1 MALEKDLQDY
11 LKSRKD
17 VQEAGNKLKEAKSKV
32 TQLSSALASAPQSS
46 KASVQEQ
53 LNSAK
58 TILDSLTSDFTK
70 IESEA
75 KTFYRANKESIQ
87 AGISKGKTTE
97 AKTTLEQAIIDRD
110 KLKALG
116 QSTAVLDKRIATL
129 QGNIAGGFQQVP
141 SAGGTASG
149 EPNTGQNK
157 EVQAE
162 NFDELSKTAREY
174 VKNRLDNAG
183 RLELS
188 RELKAAG
195 IEVPITGEYTDA
207 LTNAYKNAIGSAK
220 SAWNA
225 FKEFPTVDAF
235 LNEQA
240 RQVAVLKAAGGGGE
254 DERYKPFGQQ
264 EIYNRST
271 AEGVIDSIFTS
282 LNLGRE
288 ANKTEIDTLYK
299 QLEAEQKKLSSMSKG
314 TYKMVNGR
322 RVLVQESGLD
332 ARTFLENKVKELP
345 AYKESQ
351 AAKSEKSKISLAST
365 ALANGYNL
373 ETDFAMEL
381 PGWLESINSG
391 ESIDKFKTKIRTN
404 ARRMLPEAVRNQID
418 PDEDLS
424 TTFSTYLSNVARS
437 RGLPIS
443 AIKLRDVIPLA
454 ITDKGFADSK
464 QFEINKRS
472 QAWWD
477 GSPEGISV
485 TTTFLNDT
493 LKDFGLLG
501 QGVRTV

>member
-58 TILDSLTSDFTK
+58 TTLDSLTSDFK
-70 IESEA
+70 RIESEA
-75 KTFYRANKESIQ
+75 KTFYRSNKESIQ
-87 AGISKGKTTE
+87 ADISKGKTTE

-162 NFDELSKTAREY
+162 NFDELSKTAREF
-174 VKNRLDNAG
+174 VKNTLDNAG

-188 RELKAAG
+188 RKLKAAG
-195 IEVPITGEYTDA
+195 IEVPVTGEYTDA
-207 LTNAYKNAIGSAK
+207 LANSYKNAIGSAK

-240 RQVAVLKAAGGGGE
+240 RQVAVLKAAGGGE

-373 ETDFAMEL
+373 DTDFAMQL
-381 PGWLESINSG
+381 PGWLDAINNG
-391 ESIDKFKTKIRTN
+391 KSIDDFKNIIRTT
-404 ARRMLPEAVRNQID
+404 ARRILPEAVRNQIA

-424 TTFSTYLSNVARS
+424 TTFSTYISNVAKARGIPAS
-437 RGLPIS
+437 RVNLNE
-443 AIKLRDVIPLA
+443 VIRMA
-454 ITDKGFADSK
+454 TDDKGFVDSQK
-464 QFEINKRS
+464 FEKNKIAQS
-472 QAWWD
+472 WWD
-477 GSPEGISV
+477 ESPEGIDKTITV
-485 TTTFLNDT
+485 INDT
-493 LKDFGLLG
+493 LKNFGLLG
-501 QGVRTV
+501 QGVRTI

>member
-58 TILDSLTSDFTK
+58 TVLDSLTSDFTK

-116 QSTAVLDKRIATL
+116 QSTAVLDKRIAAL
-129 QGNIAGGFQQVP
+129 QGNIAGGFQPVP

-207 LTNAYKNAIGSAK
+207 LTNAYKKCN
-220 SAWNA
+220 W
-225 FKEFPTVDAF
+225 
-235 LNEQA
+235 
-240 RQVAVLKAAGGGGE
+240 
-254 DERYKPFGQQ
+254 
-264 EIYNRST
+264 
-271 AEGVIDSIFTS
+271 
-282 LNLGRE
+282 
-288 ANKTEIDTLYK
+288 
-299 QLEAEQKKLSSMSKG
+299 
-314 TYKMVNGR
+314 
-322 RVLVQESGLD
+322 
-332 ARTFLENKVKELP
+332 
-345 AYKESQ
+345 
-351 AAKSEKSKISLAST
+351 
-365 ALANGYNL
+365 
-373 ETDFAMEL
+373 
-381 PGWLESINSG
+381 
-391 ESIDKFKTKIRTN
+391 
-404 ARRMLPEAVRNQID
+404 
-418 PDEDLS
+418 
-424 TTFSTYLSNVARS
+424 
-437 RGLPIS
+437 
-443 AIKLRDVIPLA
+443 
-454 ITDKGFADSK
+454 
-464 QFEINKRS
+464 
-472 QAWWD
+472 
-477 GSPEGISV
+477 
-485 TTTFLNDT
+485 
-493 LKDFGLLG
+493 
-501 QGVRTV
+501 